1 LLEYQRE
8 DGGEWVRFR
17 NRRGIEVRGQCVC
30 GEGGVVVEMGAWGR
44 EMGIDSIIL
53 QGIS

>member
-1 LLEYQRE
+1 M
-8 DGGEWVRFR
+8 WV
-17 NRRGIEVRGQCVC
+17 G
-30 GEGGVVVEMGAWGR
+30 GEGGVVVEMGAWDR